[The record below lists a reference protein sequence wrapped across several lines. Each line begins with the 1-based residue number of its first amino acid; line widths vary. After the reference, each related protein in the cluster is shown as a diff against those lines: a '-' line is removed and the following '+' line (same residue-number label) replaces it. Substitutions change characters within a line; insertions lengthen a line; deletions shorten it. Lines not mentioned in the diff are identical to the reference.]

1 MPCASSAPTATPDW
15 VGTLRDSYSARPVDY
30 TQAYAI
36 QIGGQWH
43 TVVRVRDLGDHLD
56 IQISSYQG
64 IQCRKDAV
72 DAIKVIYPADTYVG
86 KERKFDIEVRAAR

>member
-1 MPCASSAPTATPDW
+1 M
-15 VGTLRDSYSARPVDY
+15 DY
-30 TQAYAI
+30 AQAYAI

-43 TVVRVRDLGDHLD
+43 TVVKVRDLGDYLD

-72 DAIKVIYPADTYVG
+72 DAIKVMYPADTFVG
-86 KERKFDIEVRAAR
+86 SERRNFDIEVGTAR